1 MIRVSYCNFKYSD
14 NVNAVMEKKNRLILL
29 DILRAIGVML
39 MIEGHTIDATLSP
52 VYKDGASIVF
62 QFWTFFRGLTAPFFF
77 FSAGLAFV
85 FATVK
90 YSDGMIVISGRSK
103 KRRVRRIIT
112 LLVLGYALHMP
123 LQLLYDPSMIS
134 QESWSLFLI
143 ADALQIISLSLLL
156 ILVIALFARSHKAL
170 LRSYVVAAVL
180 ALAIA
185 PVTEPVTWEKFLS
198 PAIYPYLT
206 YRAGSFFTFFPFS
219 AYLLAGA
226 AFGAY
231 AVGLPAEMRALS
243 LTKTFAKASVVAL
256 VLFAGFFLVQIRY
269 VSPYVDYW
277 RSLPAVNLLR
287 FGIVTLA
294 ASGVGYISMQAFRF
308 PRILP
313 AIGKSSLTIYVVHL
327 MIVYGSPVNE
337 GLAQLIPGGV
347 HPLVAVVFAAMV
359 MSLMFGMVYG
369 MEAYRA
375 RKRRLAAVSFGEMV
389 D

>member
-1 MIRVSYCNFKYSD
+1 
-14 NVNAVMEKKNRLILL
+14 MENKNRLVLL

-52 VYKDGASIVF
+52 VYKDGASVLF

-90 YSDGMIVISGRSK
+90 YRDGVLVVPQKS
-103 KRRVRRIIT
+103 KRRRARRIVT
-112 LLVLGYALHMP
+112 LLLLGYALHMP
-123 LQLLYDPSMIS
+123 LQMLYDPSAVS
-134 QESWSLFLI
+134 QESWNIFFV
-143 ADALQIISLSLLL
+143 ADALQVISLSLLL
-156 ILVIALFARSHKAL
+156 ILIIALLARSHKSL

-180 ALAIA
+180 SLAIA
-185 PVTEPVTWEKFLS
+185 PITEPVTWEKFLS

-231 AVGLPAEMRALS
+231 AIGLPAGDRARAL
-243 LTKTFAKASVVAL
+243 TKSFAKTSAVAL
-256 VLFAGFFLVQIRY
+256 VLFVGFFFVQLRY

-287 FGIVTLA
+287 FGIVTLVA
-294 ASGVGYISMQAFRF
+294 CGVGYISMQSFRF

-327 MIVYGSPVNE
+327 MIVYGSPVNL

-347 HPLVAVVFAAMV
+347 HPLVAVMFAAMV

-375 RKRRLAAVSFGEMV
+375 RKRRLAAVSVGEMAE
-389 D
+389 